1 MSDRVEKEGGDSL
14 VVMNLERGNLDVVR
28 GDWRQHMHA
37 VIAEDLRRFRDY
49 KGWSVRDLLRALRNK
64 VGSSCFVK
72 TVYFVLIFCFLSYN
86 LHKFFYK
93 MYTFS

>member
-64 VGSSCFVK
+64 VGSSFVD
-72 TVYFVLIFCFLSYN
+72 TASFVFIFFCQMTHIDITIRYKLLI
-86 LHKFFYK
+86 
-93 MYTFS
+93 